1 MTASSPSPALTAPVV
16 PNAPGPRGRLFFG
29 SLFEAQRDPL
39 EFFQRM
45 IGEHGEYVGVRFGPF
60 RYLIVNDP
68 ESVRQVL
75 VDNHRN
81 YKKSRNY
88 QGLKLVLGEGLVTS
102 EGDFWRRQRR
112 LAQPAFHKERLAS
125 FVRTM
130 VSDAS
135 SMLERWRAVPAG
147 GSFDMHHEMMRLT
160 LRIVTR
166 TLFSTDSDADADA
179 VGQAMTVA
187 IDHVNEYADAIIRI
201 PTWVPTPKN
210 LRFGRAR
217 RTLDALVLR
226 IIDERRK
233 MADKPNDLLT
243 MLMSAQDEE
252 TREQM
257 TDRQL
262 RDEVMTLVAAGH
274 ETTANALTWAFYLLS
289 HHPDVAERV
298 RSEVN
303 GVLGGRSP
311 TIEDLPRLTL
321 TRAVLEE
328 TMRLYPPAWIIEREA
343 LAEDRLGG
351 YRVRRGSVVA
361 MSPFMLH
368 RNPRYWDRPHEFDPG
383 RFSPARAA
391 ARPKYAYLPFG
402 GGPRLC
408 IGNAFAM
415 MEAQIILAMV
425 VSEWSLALEPG
436 FVVELDPSVTLRPRR
451 GLFMTRAPIEIRAG
465 AHVGDKA
472 G

>member
-1 MTASSPSPALTAPVV
+1 V
-16 PNAPGPRGRLFFG
+16 PHAPGPRGGLFFG

-45 IGEHGEYVGVRFGPF
+45 IGEHGDYVGVRFGPF

-68 ESVRQVL
+68 DSVRHVL

-112 LAQPAFHKERLAS
+112 LAQPAFHKERLAG
-125 FVRTM
+125 FARTM
-130 VSDAS
+130 VSDAAA
-135 SMLERWRAVPAG
+135 MLERWRAVPAG
-147 GSFDMHHEMMRLT
+147 GQFDVHSEMMRLT

-166 TLFSTDSDADADA
+166 TLFSTDSEADADA
-179 VGQAMTVA
+179 VGRAMTVA

-201 PTWVPTPKN
+201 PPWVPTPKN
-210 LRFGRAR
+210 LRFRRAR

-233 MADKPNDLLT
+233 ATEKPNDLLS

-289 HHPDVAERV
+289 QHPHVAERL
-298 RSEVN
+298 RGEVES
-303 GVLGGRSP
+303 VLAGRRPS
-311 TIEDLPRLTL
+311 IEDLPRLGY

-343 LAEDRLGG
+343 TADDNLGG

-361 MSPFMLH
+361 MSPFTIH
-368 RNPRYWDRPHEFDPG
+368 RNPRYWDNPNQFDPD
-383 RFSPARAA
+383 RFSAARAT

-425 VSEWSLALEPG
+425 ASEWSLALAPG
-436 FVVELDPSVTLRPRR
+436 FTVELDPSVTLRPRS
-451 GLFMTRAPIEIRAG
+451 GLFMTRAPFEQRVPA
-465 AHVGDKA
+465 
-472 G
+472 

>member
-1 MTASSPSPALTAPVV
+1 MSMSSHPPDALAAPML
-16 PNAPGPRGRLFFG
+16 PDAPGPRGSLFLG
-29 SLFEAQRDPL
+29 SLLEAQRDPL
-39 EFFQRM
+39 GFFQRS
-45 IGEHGEYVGVRFGPF
+45 IAEHGEYVGVRFGPH

-68 ESVRQVL
+68 EAVRRVL

-130 VSDAS
+130 VADTAI
-135 SMLERWRAVPAG
+135 MLERWRAAPLS
-147 GSFDMHHEMMRLT
+147 GSFDFHQEMMRLT

-179 VGQAMTVA
+179 VGHAMTVA

-201 PTWVPTPKN
+201 PPWVPTPKN
-210 LRFGRAR
+210 LRFRRAL

-233 MADKPNDLLT
+233 AADKPNDLLS

-274 ETTANALTWAFYLLS
+274 ETTANALTWAFYLLAQHS
-289 HHPDVAERV
+289 DVAERV
-298 RSEVN
+298 RAEVEA
-303 GVLGGRSP
+303 VLGGRPPS
-311 TIEDLPRLTL
+311 IEDLPRLAFI
-321 TRAVLEE
+321 RSVLEE

-343 LAEDRLGG
+343 MVEDRLGG
-351 YRVRRGSVVA
+351 YRVPRRSVVA

-368 RNPRYWDRPHEFDPG
+368 RNPRYWDRPDEFDPD
-383 RFSPARAA
+383 RFSPGRAA
-391 ARPKYAYLPFG
+391 PRPKYAYIPFG

-425 VSEWSLALEPG
+425 ASEWSLDLAPG
-436 FVVELDPSVTLRPRR
+436 FSVELDPSVTLRPRR
-451 GLFMTRAPIEIRAG
+451 GLFMTRGPIERRVTA
-465 AHVGDKA
+465 
-472 G
+472 

>member
-1 MTASSPSPALTAPVV
+1 MTLSSPKADALANPTV
-16 PNAPGPRGRLFFG
+16 PNAPGPRGGLFFG

-39 EFFQRM
+39 EFFQRV
-45 IGEHGEYVGVRFGPF
+45 IGEYGDYVGVRFGPY

-68 ESVRQVL
+68 DAVRQVL

-130 VSDAS
+130 VSDAAA
-135 SMLERWRAVPAG
+135 MLERWSATKES
-147 GSFDMHHEMMRLT
+147 GSFDVHHEMMRLT

-179 VGQAMTVA
+179 VGHAMSVA
-187 IDHVNEYADAIIRI
+187 IEHVNEYADALIRI
-201 PTWVPTPKN
+201 PPWVPTPKN

-233 MADKPNDLLT
+233 AVEKPNDLLS

-274 ETTANALTWAFYLLS
+274 ETTANALTWAFFLLAQ
-289 HHPDVAERV
+289 HPDVAERV
-298 RSEVN
+298 RAEAHS
-303 GVLGGRSP
+303 VLGGRRPS
-311 TIEDLPRLTL
+311 IEDLPRLAF
-321 TRAVLEE
+321 TRSVLEE

-343 LAEDRLGG
+343 MAEDRLGG

-361 MSPFMLH
+361 MSPFALH
-368 RNPRYWDRPHEFDPG
+368 RNPRYWERPNEFDPD
-383 RFSPARAA
+383 RFSPARAM

-425 VSEWSLALEPG
+425 AAEWSLDLTPG

-451 GLFMTRAPIEIRAG
+451 GLFMTRASIAKRDTA
-465 AHVGDKA
+465 
-472 G
+472 

>member
-1 MTASSPSPALTAPVV
+1 MTSSTSPQALAPVAV
-16 PNAPGPRGRLFFG
+16 PNPPGPRGGLFFG

-39 EFFQRM
+39 EFFTRV
-45 IGEHGEYVGVRFGPF
+45 IATYGDYVAVRFGPF
-60 RYLIVNDP
+60 RYMIVNEP
-68 ESVRQVL
+68 EAVRQVL

-88 QGLKLVLGEGLVTS
+88 QGLKLVLGDGLVTS

-130 VSDAS
+130 VSDAAA
-135 SMLERWRAVPAG
+135 MLERWRG
-147 GSFDMHHEMMRLT
+147 GGAASSFDVHHEMMRLT

-179 VGQAMTVA
+179 VGRAMTVA
-187 IDHVNEYADAIIRI
+187 IDHVNEYADALVRI
-201 PTWVPTPKN
+201 PPWVPTPKN
-210 LRFGRAR
+210 VRFNRAR

-233 MADKPNDLLT
+233 ATDKPNDLLS

-289 HHPDVAERV
+289 QHPRAAERV
-298 RSEVN
+298 RVEAQS
-303 GVLGGRSP
+303 VLGGRRP
-311 TIEDLPRLTL
+311 TIEDLPRLVF
-321 TRAVLEE
+321 TRSVLEE

-361 MSPFMLH
+361 MSPFTLH
-368 RNPRYWDRPHEFDPG
+368 RNTRYWDRPDEFDPD
-383 RFSPARAA
+383 RFSPARAM

-425 VSEWSLALEPG
+425 ASEWSLALAPG
-436 FVVELDPSVTLRPRR
+436 FAVELDPSVTLRPKR
-451 GLFMTRAPIEIRAG
+451 GLFMTRAPIETRVSA
-465 AHVGDKA
+465 
-472 G
+472 